1 MQNNSKRIQNNAI
14 KLASFS
20 ALLLAGICIFPQEEI
35 PATKTNEAT
44 ITVSDEVFKVQSNNS
59 IIENDEASFVVENQ
73 EVDFDETQN
82 KELTSKISKKI
93 AKEILVQ
100 LLVN

>member
-44 ITVSDEVFKVQSNNS
+44 ITVSDEVFKVQSNNLPVLAEEVS
-59 IIENDEASFVVENQ
+59 FEGTEEKESASGIIEFLE
-73 EVDFDETQN
+73 ETFG
-82 KELTSKISKKI
+82 LTLS
-93 AKEILVQ
+93 
-100 LLVN
+100 N

>member
-1 MQNNSKRIQNNAI
+1 MQNNSKTTQRNAI

-20 ALLLAGICIFPQEEI
+20 ALLLAGVCIYPQEEV
-35 PATKTNEAT
+35 ASTTADTT

>member
-44 ITVSDEVFKVQSNNS
+44 ITVSDEVFKVQSNNLPVLA
-59 IIENDEASFVVENQ
+59 EEVSF
-73 EVDFDETQN
+73 
-82 KELTSKISKKI
+82 
-93 AKEILVQ
+93 
-100 LLVN
+100 

>member
-1 MQNNSKRIQNNAI
+1 MRLLVLANSNDLENNAI

-44 ITVSDEVFKVQSNNS
+44 ITVSDEVFKVQSNNLPVLAEEVS
-59 IIENDEASFVVENQ
+59 FEGAEEKESASGIIEFLE
-73 EVDFDETQN
+73 ETFG
-82 KELTSKISKKI
+82 LTLS
-93 AKEILVQ
+93 
-100 LLVN
+100 N